1 MRKAVNASS
10 IGVSW
15 PQSRRGQFVPKMPLI
30 AVIDD
35 DESFRTSL
43 VELLCLLGYGVRDF
57 ASAEAFVEEGGDR
70 SCDGIITD
78 IQLPG
83 MSGLDLARLLT
94 VRNPKI
100 PIIMITAR
108 EEPELETRARLN
120 GAACLVR
127 KPFELKAL
135 VAFLEIVLGV

>member
-1 MRKAVNASS
+1 MV
-10 IGVSW
+10 
-15 PQSRRGQFVPKMPLI
+15 LL

-35 DESFRTSL
+35 DDSLRTSL
-43 VELLCLLGYGVRDF
+43 VELLCLLGYRVCDF
-57 ASAEAFVEEGGDR
+57 ASAEEFIEAGADR

-94 VRNPKI
+94 IRDSKI

-120 GAACLVR
+120 GAVCLVR

-135 VAFLEIVLGV
+135 VGFLEMVLRADR

>member
-1 MRKAVNASS
+1 
-10 IGVSW
+10 
-15 PQSRRGQFVPKMPLI
+15 MPLI

-35 DESFRTSL
+35 DESCRTSI
-43 VELLCLLGYGVRDF
+43 VELLCLLGYGVCDF
-57 ASAEAFVEEGGDR
+57 ASAEEFMEDGGGR

-94 VRNPKI
+94 VRDSKI

-120 GAACLVR
+120 GAVGLVR

-135 VAFLEIVLGV
+135 IAFLEMVPRG